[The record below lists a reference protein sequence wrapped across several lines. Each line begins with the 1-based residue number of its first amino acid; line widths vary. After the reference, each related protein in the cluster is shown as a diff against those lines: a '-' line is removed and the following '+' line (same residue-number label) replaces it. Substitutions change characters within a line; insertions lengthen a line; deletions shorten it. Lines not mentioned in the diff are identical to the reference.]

1 MESNALRHIV
11 MIKVADKE
19 NIVKMLQKLEIL
31 GEGIPGVQWNTFTV
45 NTDIGLI
52 ETNYDMVL
60 TIDFP
65 DKKNFFEYQ
74 THPVHVALVEASTPL
89 IASFSVIEFYLAP
102 KQ

>member
-45 NTDIGLI
+45 NTDIGI
-52 ETNYDMVL
+52 SFARFN
-60 TIDFP
+60 
-65 DKKNFFEYQ
+65 
-74 THPVHVALVEASTPL
+74 
-89 IASFSVIEFYLAP
+89 IACFSSVI
-102 KQ
+102 